1 MQQRVAV
8 VGQGDLLCAARM
20 RKFYDIGTYE
30 ATTKKNNGEAAEP
43 SDETRRA
50 PTARQ

>member
-1 MQQRVAV
+1 MQQRVTV

-30 ATTKKNNGEAAEP
+30 ATTEKNGEAAEP